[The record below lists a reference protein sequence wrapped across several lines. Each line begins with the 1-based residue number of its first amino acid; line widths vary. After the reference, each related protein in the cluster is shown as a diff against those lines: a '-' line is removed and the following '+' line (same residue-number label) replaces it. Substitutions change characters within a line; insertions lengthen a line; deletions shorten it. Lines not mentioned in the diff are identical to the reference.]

1 MKHIQRGA
9 ALLTVLALL
18 CTMTLPAAAASDTV
32 TIATVQDL
40 LTFPNS
46 APGTPGP
53 RALRWNSPPIWI

>member
-32 TIATVQDL
+32 TIATVQDFTNFSKQCTRDTCL
-40 LTFPNS
+40 LYTS
-46 APGTPGP
+46 
-53 RALRWNSPPIWI
+53 RCV